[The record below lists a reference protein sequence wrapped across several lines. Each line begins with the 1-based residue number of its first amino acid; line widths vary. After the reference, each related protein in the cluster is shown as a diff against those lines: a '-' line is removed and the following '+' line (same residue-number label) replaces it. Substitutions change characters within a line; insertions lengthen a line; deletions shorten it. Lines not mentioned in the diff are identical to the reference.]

1 MESIKRSVVKS
12 VGWYAINILMVAL
25 IAYLLTGS
33 IAIAVAMSLAQTLL
47 ETGVYYVYERAWATF
62 GKDFN

>member
-12 VGWYAINILMVAL
+12 VGWYAINILMVAF

-33 IAIAVAMSLAQTLL
+33 IVIAITMSLLQTLL
-47 ETGVYYVYERAWATF
+47 ETVVYYIYERGWATF